1 MTSTDFF
8 PEMLK
13 NAVRVLDHPFRLKI
27 IGALY
32 DQPPFSLQELQAFIN
47 EHDKGRMVYH
57 LNELQKS
64 AFIKIYFQGETD
76 SEENLYYSLNKF
88 GKDVVDSLKSI
99 LQPTKYSPPVIIENI
114 ISEDGKKYLSSIR
127 FGFKTPESSTAK
139 QNEDD
144 IRTSTIS
151 SPVQNTWNKF
161 HSDGDT
167 SNSKIQDSPIFI
179 KKDIFAKLIQ
189 EHLSRHDK
197 DSIKQ

>member
-1 MTSTDFF
+1 MASTDFF

-32 DQPPFSLQELQAFIN
+32 EQPPFSLRELQTFIN
-47 EHDKGRMVYH
+47 EHDKGRMVNH

-76 SEENLYYSLNKF
+76 SEENLYYSLSKF

-99 LQPTKYSPPVIIENI
+99 LQPTKYSPPVVIEDI

-127 FGFKTPESSTAK
+127 FGFKASESSTAK

-151 SPVQNTWNKF
+151 SPVQNAWNQPPAEEV
-161 HSDGDT
+161 T
-167 SNSKIQDSPIFI
+167 SNQIIEISS
-179 KKDIFAKLIQ
+179 IFANKEIFTKL
-189 EHLSRHDK
+189 LK
-197 DSIKQ
+197 DRFNRQDE